1 VTVVLGLNEFF
12 HDTAAAL
19 VVDGRIAALVEQER
33 LDRRKHAAGFALM
46 GGPPTE
52 AIEWCLAEAGLEH
65 RDVDVIAVS
74 FDADGPRALRI
85 LGDLVRGNRRHAS
98 VRGTLRNRFSLHD
111 PALDFVGG
119 LTWGVRRRR
128 RYLQALADRCGAR
141 LVTVN
146 HHLAHAASAFY
157 PSGFDDAAVVVL
169 DGMGDVSP
177 TTVWEGRGDQLRLGS
192 MVQDP
197 HESLGILYR
206 TISLALGFSFMD
218 AGKTMGLAAHGEPR
232 EPFLSM
238 LRPAG
243 RGYRIDWD
251 VVRAIGE
258 QHLGHRGELTDVHR
272 DVAASLQHQLE
283 RVGVALARGAM
294 ELTGSRRI
302 CLAGGVALNCN
313 MNSRIL
319 LEAGVDELYVQP
331 GAMDMGCALGAALV
345 AAQRSGDEPSRE
357 FSVYSGPG
365 VDDGEVEAA
374 LKRHGLRYEK
384 VEDPAAAA
392 ADMLARRHIV
402 GWVQGPMEFGPRA
415 LGSRSIVA
423 NPDRLATRDRV
434 NQLKKREAWRPLA
447 PAVLEERLQEWMPRA
462 VRSPY
467 MTLTFDFLP
476 EQARRVP
483 AVVHEDGSARVQ
495 SVCAEDHPEYHALIA
510 RFEERTGLPVILNTS
525 FNRRGEPIVCTPAD
539 AVDSF
544 LGLGLDAL
552 VAGSFVAR
560 VSGGV

>member
-1 VTVVLGLNEFF
+1 MSVVLGLNEFF

-19 VVDGRIAALVEQER
+19 VVDGHLAALIEQER
-33 LDRRKHAAGFALM
+33 LDGRKHAEGFALM
-46 GGPPTE
+46 GPPPEE
-52 AIEWCLAEAGLEH
+52 AIDWCLAQAGLEH

-74 FDADGPRALRI
+74 FDADSTRALRI

-98 VRGTLRNRFSLHD
+98 IRGTLRNRRSLND
-111 PALDFVGG
+111 PALDFIGG

-128 RYLQALADRCGAR
+128 RWLDRLADRCGAR
-141 LVTVN
+141 LEIVN
-146 HHLAHAASAFY
+146 HHMAHAASAFF
-157 PSGFDDAAVVVL
+157 PSGFGDAAVVVL

-177 TTVWEGRGDQLRLGS
+177 TTIWEGRGDTLRLGR
-192 MVQDP
+192 MVEDP

-206 TISLALGFSFMD
+206 TISLALGFGFMD
-218 AGKTMGLAAHGEPR
+218 AGKTMGLAAYGEPR

-243 RGYRIDWD
+243 TSYRIDWD
-251 VVRAIGE
+251 VVRSIGE
-258 QHLGHRGELTDVHR
+258 QHIRHRGELTDVHR

-283 RVGVALARGAM
+283 RVGVTLARGAV
-294 ELTGSRRI
+294 ELAGSRNI

-319 LEAGVDELYVQP
+319 LEAGVDELFVQP
-331 GAMDMGCALGAALV
+331 GAMDMGCSLGAALV
-345 AAQRSGDEPSRE
+345 AAQRSGDTPDRE
-357 FSVYSGPG
+357 FSVYTGPS
-365 VDDGEVEAA
+365 VDDADVVAA
-374 LKRHGLRYEK
+374 LKRHGLRYER
-384 VEDPAAAA
+384 VDDPAAEAA
-392 ADMLARRHIV
+392 RIIAKGHVV
-402 GWVQGPMEFGPRA
+402 GWVQGRMEFGPRA

-423 NPDRLATRDRV
+423 SPAKLATRDRV
-434 NQLKKREAWRPLA
+434 NQLKQREAWRPLA
-447 PAVLEERLQEWMPRA
+447 PAILEERLGDWMEHD

-476 EQARRVP
+476 ELAKRVP

-495 SVCAEDHPEYHALIA
+495 TVSAHDHPEYHRMI
-510 RFEERTGLPVILNTS
+510 REFEKLSGLPVILNTS
-525 FNRRGEPIVCTPAD
+525 FNRRGEPIVGTPKQ
-539 AVDSF
+539 AVDSY

-552 VAGSFVAR
+552 VAGSYVTR